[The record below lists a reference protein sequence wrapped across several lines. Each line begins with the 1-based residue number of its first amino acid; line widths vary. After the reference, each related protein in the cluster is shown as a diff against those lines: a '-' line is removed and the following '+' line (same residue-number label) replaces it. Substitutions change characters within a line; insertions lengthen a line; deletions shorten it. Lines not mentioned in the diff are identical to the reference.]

1 MTMYQRPFPEGIVQ
15 HIMRQIVS
23 AVQYLHFN
31 RIIHRDLKLDNILV
45 NFASDYDKQ
54 TLNSTVIYLFL
65 MYLKL

>member
-1 MTMYQRPFPEGIVQ
+1 MTMYQRPFPEHIVQ

-31 RIIHRDLKLDNILV
+31 RIIHRDLKLDNIFV